1 LQARRLE
8 QWRQAGAVIAVVHSV
23 TEMREVMR
31 EAGAR
36 AREGWEGREVFD
48 HTELA

>member
-31 EAGAR
+31 EAGAQ
-36 AREGWEGREVFD
+36 AREGWEVREVFD